1 MSTYTNVTFRV
12 ETDAGVLLWLSHK
25 FTELTTEEISF
36 LRDRFRFEQATIDM
50 SDELNPLMT
59 LAEIKIYSNNENI
72 TNTL

>member
-12 ETDAGVLLWLSHK
+12 ETDAGILLWLSHK
-25 FTELTTEEISF
+25 FTELTTEEIYF
-36 LRDRFRFEQATIDM
+36 LRDRFRFEQATIDT